1 MNKKPVRNNVTKLRY
16 ATVNMIL
23 LLDPMV
29 NYLDEIESLSANG
42 LWSKQTKFYGNRFRE
57 NLLEQMKK
65 QKNMYG
71 EETSKNFFLHVEII
85 NSFTEQLTRLMNI
98 DNHEELEKV
107 TVKLKEIFDS
117 HGCS

>member
-1 MNKKPVRNNVTKLRY
+1 MRKNLSIEQRLRL

-29 NYLDEIESLSANG
+29 NYLDEIESLSQDKV
-42 LWSKQTKFYGNRFRE
+42 WVKQTKFYGNRFRD
-57 NLLEQMKK
+57 NLLDQMKK
-65 QKNMYG
+65 QKAMYEDG
-71 EETSKNFFLHVEII
+71 AANNFFLHVDVI
-85 NSFTEQLTRLMNI
+85 NNFSDQITRLVNI

-117 HGCS
+117 HGDS